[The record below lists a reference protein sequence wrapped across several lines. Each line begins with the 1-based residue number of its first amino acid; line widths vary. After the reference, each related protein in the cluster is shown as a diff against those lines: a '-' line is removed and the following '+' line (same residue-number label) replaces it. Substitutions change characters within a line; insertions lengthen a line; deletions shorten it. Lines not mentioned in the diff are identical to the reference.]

1 MDGAPDIDDEELL
14 AFSDLN
20 RRKIVKNHT
29 HLNTLIRDHGFP
41 PGLWISKNSH
51 RWTRRSVRDW
61 LASRPT
67 GPSPHVQARA
77 AKSVAARRGGK

>member
-1 MDGAPDIDDEELL
+1 MGHGASDAFDEELL

-20 RRKIVKNHT
+20 RLNIAKNHT
-29 HLNTLIRDHGFP
+29 HLGTLIRDHGFP
-41 PGLWISKNSH
+41 PGLWLSKNAH

-67 GPSPHVQARA
+67 
-77 AKSVAARRGGK
+77 